1 MIKTAKMS
9 QFENSIVDCGNDSSK
24 MWRQLNS
31 LGQKDPKGENS
42 IVLENLMNG
51 DVVKIISGDRIGSLA
66 VVKETNE
73 FLKSLK
79 EHDEIEI
86 RYLKKSLGKWIQTN
100 LDLDSRLPKALKKVV
115 YSVDKRSRYSVYDD

>member
-1 MIKTAKMS
+1 
-9 QFENSIVDCGNDSSK
+9 
-24 MWRQLNS
+24 
-31 LGQKDPKGENS
+31 
-42 IVLENLMNG
+42 MNG

-100 LDLDSRLPKALKKVV
+100 FDLDSRLPKELKKVV

>member
-1 MIKTAKMS
+1 
-9 QFENSIVDCGNDSSK
+9 
-24 MWRQLNS
+24 
-31 LGQKDPKGENS
+31 
-42 IVLENLMNG
+42 MNG

-66 VVKETNE
+66 AVKETNE

-79 EHDEIEI
+79 ELDEIEI
-86 RYLKKSLGKWIQTN
+86 RYIKKSLEKWIQTN